1 MKIGFFGGSF
11 NPPTL
16 AHINLAKKALKECNL
31 DKVIFVPVGDF
42 YDKRE
47 LALARDR
54 YNMLKISINGQD
66 KFEVSDFELNVKQ
79 RLYAVDVFRIIKENH
94 QNDDIYFIMGADN
107 FINIL
112 KWKDADELIK
122 EYKYI
127 VLDREEIDVKG
138 YIYRLEI
145 DKTKITIIKNE
156 HYNKCSS
163 SIFRRMQKEDVISDE
178 VMNYINE
185 NDLYFSENKKYN

>member
-47 LALARDR
+47 LASARHR

-66 KFEVSDFELNVKQ
+66 KLGVSDFELNVKQ

-145 DKTKITIIKNE
+145 DKTKITIIQNE

-185 NDLYFSENKKYN
+185 NALYFSENKKYN